1 MAYSLKDNYTYT
13 SEYRGICCT
22 WHTIEYICWGNIR
35 LYIRFLNTHNMRKIT
50 LLLLITT
57 VVGCTI
63 SSCPGTSGYQMSVDC
78 DSIRIYDGNRYVGS
92 LACSAVPALDSLILE
107 DNR

>member
-1 MAYSLKDNYTYT
+1 
-13 SEYRGICCT
+13 
-22 WHTIEYICWGNIR
+22 
-35 LYIRFLNTHNMRKIT
+35 MRKIT

-63 SSCPGTSGYQMSVDC
+63 SSCPRQTGYQMSIDC

-92 LACSAVPALDSLILE
+92 LACSAVPALDSLIIE